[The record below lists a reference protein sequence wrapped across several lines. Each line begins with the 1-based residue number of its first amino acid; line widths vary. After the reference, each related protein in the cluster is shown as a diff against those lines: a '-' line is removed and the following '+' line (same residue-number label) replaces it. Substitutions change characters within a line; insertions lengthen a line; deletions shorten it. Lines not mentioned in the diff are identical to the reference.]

1 MRSNCWRGCWPPGE
15 RPSANP
21 ALPSDPSVCRM
32 VLFSAREVG
41 GEEDGKKARG
51 RHLSTSETDT

>member
-41 GEEDGKKARG
+41 GGGGWEEGAWQAPF
-51 RHLSTSETDT
+51 HLRN